1 MRYTQ
6 WTKHIFELAIAGQRE
21 DAAEPSDLSPECNT
35 IRQKLTKN
43 MNILEN
49 VANTAQGIQQKDCK

>member
-1 MRYTQ
+1 MEPTHQ
-6 WTKHIFELAIAGQRE
+6 LAIAGQRE
-21 DAAEPSDLSPECNT
+21 DAEPSDLSPECNT